1 MTMFLELSFLGRAGF
16 GLWTLLLCLG
26 GIVSVVLS
34 LVVRRYRN
42 GLMSLPLFAMSYLMW
57 QVTACFLYLSEQEL
71 TSALCIRLGRLPY
84 MAWILILLLL
94 TVGTAALLHSNE
106 RYARAFITPLT
117 IEHCADKLSCGIC
130 YWQDNGHVV
139 FSNDCMNT
147 LSTQLTGMPLM
158 DGKRLRDVVTG
169 TIMPVGDRVWQF
181 AFRDV
186 GRLHELIASDVSEL
200 YAESETLRQDNVRL
214 AKMNEELRVYGLKID
229 ETVRRQEMLQA
240 KVNIH
245 HEMNRLM
252 LSTIAAD
259 LENDRELSRIFSLW
273 ESNALLLCM
282 ESSEDQSR
290 DAEELE
296 RLALA
301 LGVRLLWEREAT
313 EALTPKQRELFFFA
327 AREAITNSVKHA
339 GAKTMEISL
348 SETPAGISCT
358 FQNDGSLPTG
368 EIRFTGGL
376 AHLADLAAEQS
387 AAVLVEAKEAFRL
400 FLIFRKD
407 G

>member
-1 MTMFLELSFLGRAGF
+1 MTMFLELSFLSRAGF

-42 GLMSLPLFAMSYLMW
+42 GLMSLPLLAMSYLMW

-158 DGKRLRDVVTG
+158 NGKRLRDAVTG

-282 ESSEDQSR
+282 ESSEDQSS

-301 LGVRLLWEREAT
+301 LGVRLLWEQKAT

-339 GAKTMEISL
+339 GAKAMEISL

-376 AHLADLAAEQS
+376 AHLELLASQQKAFVS
-387 AAVLVEAKEAFRL
+387 VEATDFFRL
-400 FLIFRKD
+400 CLKFSH
-407 G
+407 